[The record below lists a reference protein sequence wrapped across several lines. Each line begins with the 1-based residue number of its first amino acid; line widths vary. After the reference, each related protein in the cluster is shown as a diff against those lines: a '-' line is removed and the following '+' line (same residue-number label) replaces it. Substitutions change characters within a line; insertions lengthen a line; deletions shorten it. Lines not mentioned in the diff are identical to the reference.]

1 MGDKSVA
8 TGVLNFAHA
17 SIGIIIFLLFL
28 LLCAPVMNES
38 VSQSCE

>member
-17 SIGIIIFLLFL
+17 SIGIIIIIFL
-28 LLCAPVMNES
+28 LLCAPVMNGS